1 MKKVK
6 YTRLVILG
14 ILIYLVF
21 NILVMIISKNV
32 DTVVLK
38 SEVVDAKI
46 STEGTLEKDFND
58 QSSFLSIYV
67 DKEDSKSFKKNQDVI
82 IEYNKQK
89 IDAKVYKIY
98 KNNNKIMVKL
108 KISNQIIGNQDTSV
122 EEFDIIY
129 NQMECLKIPKTSIK
143 TKDNKRGVYVI
154 DEQSQSVK
162 FVILEGITYENESS
176 VFVDYYK
183 NDINGV
189 KSVNLYDKIILRPN
203 RINTNIRIK

>member
-14 ILIYLVF
+14 IFIYLVF

-32 DTVVLK
+32 DTLVLK
-38 SEVVDAKI
+38 NEKVDAKI
-46 STEGTLEKDFND
+46 HVKGAIEKDAND
-58 QSSFLSIYV
+58 QSNYLSTYIS
-67 DKEDSKSFKKNQDVI
+67 KEDSNNFEKNQNVI
-82 IEYNKQK
+82 IEYREQK
-89 IDAKVYKIY
+89 IDAKVCKIY
-98 KNNNKIMVKL
+98 ENNNKIMVKL
-108 KISNQIIGNQDTSV
+108 KISNQIVANQDTSV

-154 DEQSQSVK
+154 NEQSQSVK

-183 NDINGV
+183 NDLNGV
-189 KSVNLYDKIILRPN
+189 TSVNLYDKIILRPN
-203 RINTNIRIK
+203 SINTNIRIK

>member
-21 NILVMIISKNV
+21 NILIMIISKNV
-32 DTVVLK
+32 DTLVLK

-58 QSSFLSIYV
+58 QSSYLSIYV
-67 DKEDSKSFKKNQDVI
+67 DKEDYKRFEKNQDVV
-82 IEYNKQK
+82 IEYDKQK

-203 RINTNIRIK
+203 KINTNIRIK

>member
-21 NILVMIISKNV
+21 NVLVMIISKNV
-32 DTVVLK
+32 DTLVLK
-38 SEVVDAKI
+38 SEKVDAKI
-46 STEGTLEKDFND
+46 NVKGTIEKDAND
-58 QSSFLSIYV
+58 QSSYLSTYIS
-67 DKEDSKSFKKNQDVI
+67 KEESNNLKKNQNVI
-82 IEYNKQK
+82 IEYREQK

-98 KNNNKIMVKL
+98 ENNNKIMVKL
-108 KISNQIIGNQDTSV
+108 KISNQIVTNQDTSV

-162 FVILEGITYENESS
+162 FVILEGITYENKSS

-189 KSVNLYDKIILRPN
+189 TSVNLYDKIILRPN
-203 RINTNIRIK
+203 SINTNIRIK